1 MEWKYLLSQKRLGK
15 EVVET
20 NSISK
25 ARTVFQKDYD
35 RIVFSSAFRRL
46 QNKTQVFPMPKSD
59 YVRNRLTHSL
69 ETASVGR
76 SLGNLVGEYVVGK
89 YTDLKQNYDF
99 SDFGAIVSAACLAHD
114 IGNPPFGHS
123 GEDAISNFFKRETSS
138 QYFKNLTKDQ
148 IADLQNFE
156 GNAAGFRIIS
166 NTPEAQSDVKG
177 GLGLTYP
184 TYASFV
190 KYPKG
195 SFPNLKHTGKV
206 GLKKFSFFNSEKG
219 IYESIAKELKIDTY
233 NIEGGQYHYR
243 FPLAFLV
250 EAADDTCYTLID
262 YEDGFQEGLLSFNDV
277 EEAFA
282 EILKDEWNSMQTRYN
297 RIHDDISKINYLRS
311 RAINTLILQ
320 SVEAFKENETSILKG
335 EFNNSLLDDIKA
347 TNIINNIKKDSFK
360 RIYSSETVLKIEAA
374 GYKVL
379 PELLG
384 LFIEAIFNQNSEQ
397 NKRLLKLIPDIYL
410 AKNRKPFETD
420 YDNLLNISMYISGM
434 TDKHAVELYRQLN
447 GISIAGY

>member
-1 MEWKYLLSQKRLGK
+1 MKWEYLLSQKRLGK
-15 EVVET
+15 DYIEKAY
-20 NSISK
+20 NSK

-76 SLGNLVGEYVVGK
+76 SLGNLVGEFVLNK
-89 YTDLKQNYDF
+89 DEKLSETYDF

-123 GEDAISNFFKRETSS
+123 GEDAISSFFKRESS
-138 QYFKNLTKDQ
+138 NKYFNNLTQTQ
-148 IADLQNFE
+148 ISDLQNFE

-166 NTPEAQSDVKG
+166 NTPNAQSDIVG
-177 GLGLTYP
+177 GLGLTYA

-195 SFPNLKHTGKV
+195 SFPNLKHTGKAS
-206 GLKKFSFFNSEKG
+206 LKKFSYFNTEESL
-219 IYESIAKELKIDTY
+219 YNSIAKELKIGTHT
-233 NIEGGQYHYR
+233 IEGNQYHFR

-262 YEDGFQEGLLSFNDV
+262 YEDGFQEGLINFDEV
-277 EEAFA
+277 ESAFA
-282 EILKDEWNSMQTRYN
+282 TILKEEWNELKPKYD
-297 RIHDDISKINYLRS
+297 RIYDKISKINYLRS
-311 RAINTLILQ
+311 RSINTLILQ
-320 SVEAFKENETSILKG
+320 SVDAFKENENSILEG
-335 EFNNSLLDDIKA
+335 SFNNSLLDDIKS
-347 TNIINNIKKDSFK
+347 TNIINYIKNDSFK

-379 PELLG
+379 PELLSM
-384 LFIEAIFNQNSEQ
+384 FIEAIFNQDSAQ
-397 NKRLLKLIPDIYL
+397 NRRLLKLIPDIYL
-410 AKNRKPFETD
+410 DKGRKPFDND
-420 YDNLLNISMYISGM
+420 YENLLNISMYISGM
-434 TDKHAVELYRQLN
+434 TDKYAVELFKQLN
-447 GISIAGY
+447 GISLAGY

>member
-1 MEWKYLLSQKRLGK
+1 MKWENLLSQKRLGK
-15 EVVET
+15 DYKEKT
-20 NSISK
+20 QNNK

-76 SLGNLVGEYVVGK
+76 SLGNLVGDFVINK
-89 YTDLKQNYDF
+89 HKALSQSYDF

-123 GEDAISNFFKRETSS
+123 GEYAISSFFRKESS
-138 QYFKNLTKDQ
+138 KKYFNNLSRTQ

-166 NTPEAQSDVKG
+166 NTPYAQSDVEG
-177 GLGLTYP
+177 GLGLSYS

-195 SFPNLKHTGKV
+195 SYPNLKHTKIAS
-206 GLKKFSFFNSEKG
+206 LKKFNYFDTEKD
-219 IYESIAKELKIDTY
+219 IYNSIAKELQIDKFT
-233 NIEGGQYHYR
+233 IEGEQYHMR

-250 EAADDTCYTLID
+250 EAADDTCYTIID
-262 YEDGFQEGLLSFNDV
+262 YEDGFQEGLLTFSEV
-277 EEAFA
+277 ESAFA
-282 EILKDEWNSMQTRYN
+282 EILKEEWNHLKSKYN
-297 RIHDDISKINYLRS
+297 TIYDKISKINYLRS
-311 RAINTLILQ
+311 RSINTLIQ
-320 SVEAFKENETSILKG
+320 QTVEAFKDNEESILEGK
-335 EFNNSLLDDIKA
+335 FNHSLLD
-347 TNIINNIKKDSFK
+347 NIQASETIRFIKKDSYE

-379 PELLG
+379 PELLSI
-384 LFIEAIFNQNSEQ
+384 FIEAIFNQNDEQ
-397 NKRLLKLIPDIYL
+397 NRRLLKLIPNIYL
-410 AKNRKPFETD
+410 DKGRIPFDND
-420 YDNLLNISMYISGM
+420 YENLLNISMYISGM
-434 TDKHAVELYRQLN
+434 TDKFAVELYRQLN
-447 GISIAGY
+447 GISLAGY